1 MELLTN
7 IGAGIIGGL
16 ILNIMPC
23 VLPVLAFKVQGWVHQ
38 ADTSQSDRRKDA
50 LAFLAGTWVTFGL
63 FAALVTALRASGQ
76 HLGWGMHM
84 TNSGFVAFLVA
95 LLFVFGLNAVG
106 VFQLNF
112 SMGGSG
118 AHKDSLWT
126 SFSHGVLITLVSTPC
141 SAPILGAATAAALAQ
156 DATWYDTLVLFWSIG
171 LGLSLP
177 VLAVGFVPAASRLI
191 PRPGNWMNTFKYL
204 VGFTLF
210 GAAVWLYATLQKQ
223 VTPESANDFLWFI
236 WCLTMVLWLKEK
248 TSGLDVSRG
257 RHWAHQGGLLG
268 LAVLAGVVFVNI
280 DPREAPGAAVAP
292 VVVVSAEAQGPV
304 PDEVPWVPF
313 SGKVREAA
321 MQRGQPVFVDFTAD
335 WCASCKVFE
344 KTHIEVASIR
354 QKLHETGILAAKADL
369 TVDNKELWGLLNEIG
384 RTGIPVYVIYLPD
397 GSYDLLPEG
406 PPLSLDARLDA
417 AAKRFPRSQF
427 KGG

>member
-38 ADTSQSDRRKDA
+38 AESTQRDRRKDA
-50 LAFLAGTWVTFGL
+50 MAFLAGTLVTFGL
-63 FAALVTALRASGQ
+63 FAGMVIALRTSGQ
-76 HLGWGMHM
+76 HLGWGMQM
-84 TNSGFVAFLVA
+84 QNSGFVAFLVA

-112 SMGGSG
+112 SMAGGG
-118 AHKDSLWT
+118 QHKEGLWT
-126 SFSHGVLITLVSTPC
+126 SFSHGVLITVVSTPC
-141 SAPILGAATAAALAQ
+141 SAPILGGATAAALAQ
-156 DATWYDTLVLFWSIG
+156 DAAWYDTLFLFWSIG

-177 VLAVGFVPAASRLI
+177 VLAVGFVPAASKLI

-210 GAAVWLYATLQKQ
+210 GAAIWLFETLQKQ
-223 VTPESANDFLWFI
+223 LTPESANDFLWFML
-236 WCLTMVLWLKEK
+236 CLTVVVWLKEK
-248 TSGLDVSRG
+248 TSYLDVSRG
-257 RHWAHQGGLLG
+257 RHALNQVGLVA
-268 LAVLAGVVFVNI
+268 LAVVSGVVFVTLE
-280 DPREAPGAAVAP
+280 PYVEPVTAPP
-292 VVVVSAEAQGPV
+292 PLIITSAEALGPV
-304 PDEVPWVPF
+304 PEKVPWIPF
-313 SGKVREAA
+313 NGTVRETA
-321 MQRGQPVFVDFTAD
+321 MKRGQPVFVDFTAD

-354 QKLHETGILAAKADL
+354 EKLHKTGILPAKADL
-369 TVDNKELWGLLNEIG
+369 TRDNKELWGLLNEMG

-397 GSYDLLPEG
+397 GSHDLLPEG
-406 PPLSLDARLDA
+406 PPLSLAERLDA
-417 AAKRFPRSQF
+417 AAARYPRDKF